1 LGRELATREFGNQP
15 HAHRALHAWVL
26 KTAPG
31 ERRFG
36 VESTGWVGRGIAC
49 YLLEQGEIVVDV
61 RGPLTERQRKR
72 LRGYGTQ

>member
-1 LGRELATREFGNQP
+1 
-15 HAHRALHAWVL
+15 LHAWVL

-61 RGPLTERQRKR
+61 RGSLTERQRKR